1 MPRVNRPGKWVA
13 ALALSCAAVL
23 LGACGS
29 DSDGGS
35 TASSG
40 GQPPPPPASIDPADF
55 VRRVDNPYFPLK
67 PGTTYRHRGVKEG
80 QRAVD
85 VFTVTHRTKRIV
97 GVTNTVVDDR
107 LYVDGRL
114 EEIASDWY
122 AQDREGNVW
131 YFGERIKEF
140 NPKGKRIPEQGAW
153 KAGVNGARPGIVMP
167 AHPKV
172 GDTFRPEY
180 YKGTAEDVYR
190 IIDLSAKVTVPY
202 GSFKNVLIMTEESRL
217 EPGVLGLKFH
227 APRFGQIEESV
238 PTGPHETLGL
248 VSITHGP

>member
-1 MPRVNRPGKWVA
+1 MA
-13 ALALSCAAVL
+13 ALAFSLAAVS

-29 DSDGGS
+29 DPDGGS
-35 TASSG
+35 TASSA
-40 GQPPPPPASIDPADF
+40 GQPPPPPASVDPADF
-55 VRRVDNPYFPLK
+55 VRHVDNPYFPLK
-67 PGTTYRHRGVKEG
+67 PGSTYRHRGVKEG

-85 VFTVTHRTKRIV
+85 VFTVTHHTKRIV

-153 KAGVNGARPGIVMP
+153 KAGVNDARPGIVMP

-190 IIDLSAKVTVPY
+190 IIDLSAKVKVPY
-202 GSFKNVLIMTEESRL
+202 GSFRNVLIMTEESRL

-227 APRFGQIEESV
+227 ARKVGQIEESV